1 MQPGLFGTGR
11 VREVPAGDPSS
22 SVDTPLPP
30 VLDPAHFDDT
40 ARHPM
45 AEPLLDGL
53 AAAANLKLLK
63 GEEKRAEPAPAP
75 RDEESGDDMSKTL
88 QAPAA
93 ARPAP
98 RKTSARG
105 GKKKAVR
112 RYRPRSANLEIA
124 PDPAP
129 TPSFGDGIL
138 AVKQRKPFPW
148 PYIGGVAVL
157 LLLLAFFFT
166 R

>member
-1 MQPGLFGTGR
+1 
-11 VREVPAGDPSS
+11 
-22 SVDTPLPP
+22 VDTPLPP

-40 ARHPM
+40 ARHPL

-53 AAAANLKLLK
+53 VAAANLKVLK
-63 GEEKRAEPAPAP
+63 GDDKRAEPAPAEV
-75 RDEESGDDMSKTL
+75 DVDVDDMSKTIP
-88 QAPAA
+88 APGVA
-93 ARPAP
+93 ARPAT
-98 RKTSARG
+98 RKPGVR
-105 GKKKAVR
+105 GKKKPVR
-112 RYRPRSANLEIA
+112 RYRPRSTNLEIA

-138 AVKQRKPFPW
+138 QVQQRKPIPW

-157 LLLLAFFFT
+157 LLLLMFLLT